1 MNRISSLFN
10 FIANKLGNVSMGTTA
25 QTITGAIAE
34 LKSSVTTLQTK
45 PALTTLQT
53 KPALKYY
60 FFSTGSRSWPA
71 GASSFTV
78 QIPATP
84 SGYYLWAM
92 HPRSTN
98 RNITF
103 VLAFSS
109 GQITINAY
117 NASSAAVTGTDM
129 RFTLTQTIF
138 SRFKEIPNE
147 QHYHSYIC

>member
-34 LKSSVTTLQTK
+34 LKSSVTI
-45 PALTTLQT
+45 LQT

-117 NASSAAVTGTDM
+117 NASSAAVTGVVNGYAIYLNANNIL
-129 RFTLTQTIF
+129 TL
-138 SRFKEIPNE
+138 
-147 QHYHSYIC
+147 

>member
-45 PALTTLQT
+45 PAL
-53 KPALKYY
+53 KYY

-78 QIPATP
+78 Q
-84 SGYYLWAM
+84 
-92 HPRSTN
+92 
-98 RNITF
+98 
-103 VLAFSS
+103 
-109 GQITINAY
+109 
-117 NASSAAVTGTDM
+117 
-129 RFTLTQTIF
+129 
-138 SRFKEIPNE
+138 KE
-147 QHYHSYIC
+147 HHVCACL

>member
-10 FIANKLGNVSMGTTA
+10 FIASKIGNV
-25 QTITGAIAE
+25 
-34 LKSSVTTLQTK
+34 
-45 PALTTLQT
+45 TTLQT

-78 QIPATP
+78 QIPTAPT
-84 SGYYLWAM
+84 GYAVWAM

-98 RNITF
+98 RNVTF

-117 NASSAAVTGTDM
+117 NASSAAVTGVVNGYAIYLNTSNAL
-129 RFTLTQTIF
+129 TL
-138 SRFKEIPNE
+138 
-147 QHYHSYIC
+147 

>member
-10 FIANKLGNVSMGTTA
+10 FIANKIGNVSMGTTA
-25 QTITGAIAE
+25 TTVTGAIAE
-34 LKSSVTTLQTK
+34 LKNSV
-45 PALTTLQT
+45 TTLQT

-84 SGYYLWAM
+84 SGYTLWAM

-98 RNITF
+98 VSVDF
-103 VLAFSS
+103 FLGFSN
-109 GQITINAY
+109 GTITINAY
-117 NASSAAVTGTDM
+117 NRSTAAITCAINGYAVYLNTSNAVS
-129 RFTLTQTIF
+129 L
-138 SRFKEIPNE
+138 
-147 QHYHSYIC
+147 